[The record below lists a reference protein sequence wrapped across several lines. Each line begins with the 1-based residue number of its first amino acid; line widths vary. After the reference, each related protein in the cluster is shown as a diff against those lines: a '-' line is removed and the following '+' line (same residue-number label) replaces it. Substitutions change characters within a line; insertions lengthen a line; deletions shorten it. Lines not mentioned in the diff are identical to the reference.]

1 MNSDFDRVIFVPV
14 IHTDAEC
21 VQRVRNTIREHR
33 PDVVAVELDRQRYEI
48 MLNPPDEQASAESV
62 PTGDMVQNLMQ
73 QFALLEKNLGDMVGS
88 DAGAE
93 MMAAI
98 EEGKAIGAKTA
109 LIDRPL
115 QVTMQALMQVPLD
128 EIYRLAGM
136 IPKLTDDAEGED
148 ATEIMETLKEEEGV
162 SEIMKQFR
170 TEFPNISRALIDERD
185 EYIARALKTILGDVD
200 GKIVAVLGAGHIE
213 GVKKRLR
220 TLLQQEAAS

>member
-14 IHTDAEC
+14 IHTDAES

-33 PDVVAVELDRQRYEI
+33 PDVVAVELDRQRYEL
-48 MLNPPDEQASAESV
+48 MLNPPEEQASVEAI

-109 LIDRPL
+109 LIDRPI

-128 EIYRLAGM
+128 ELYRMAGM
-136 IPKLTDDAEGED
+136 IPELTDDEEGED
-148 ATEIMETLKEEEGV
+148 ATEIMESLKEEEGV
-162 SEIMKQFR
+162 SEIMSQFR
-170 TEFPNISRALIDERD
+170 KEFPNISRALIDERD

-220 TLLQQEAAS
+220 TLLQQESAS